1 MSDLFGVLFLFLIEK
16 ETVQDATE
24 ENRFSAQDAIV
35 DHQPH
40 AFCCFQGMGLRLVLF
55 YRSDGETPSFPAS
68 VRNRFPPTIEPYV
81 RSCYAF
87 VDLNT
92 TVLIPR
98 SLSQCNLL
106 GVGDAG
112 GCLRLPENEA
122 NGLAPRDRNAS
133 ASDMSQPDARE
144 ASPHELC
151 GVPSSDAG

>member
-1 MSDLFGVLFLFLIEK
+1 
-16 ETVQDATE
+16 
-24 ENRFSAQDAIV
+24 
-35 DHQPH
+35 
-40 AFCCFQGMGLRLVLF
+40 MGLRLVLF
-55 YRSDGETPSFPAS
+55 VRSAGETPSFPAS
-68 VRNRFPPTIEPYV
+68 VRNRFPPAIEPYV

-122 NGLAPRDRNAS
+122 NGLARRDRNAI
-133 ASDMSQPDARE
+133 ASDLSQPDERE
-144 ASPHELC
+144 ASPHEPC
-151 GVPSSDAG
+151 GARSSGGD

>member
-1 MSDLFGVLFLFLIEK
+1 
-16 ETVQDATE
+16 
-24 ENRFSAQDAIV
+24 
-35 DHQPH
+35 
-40 AFCCFQGMGLRLVLF
+40 MGLRLVLF

-68 VRNRFPPTIEPYV
+68 VRTRFPPAIEPYV

-87 VDLNT
+87 VNLNT

-122 NGLAPRDRNAS
+122 SGLAPRDKSAS
-133 ASDMSQPDARE
+133 ASDLSQPDGRE
-144 ASPHELC
+144 RTPHELC
-151 GVPSSDAG
+151 GARFSGAC

>member
-1 MSDLFGVLFLFLIEK
+1 
-16 ETVQDATE
+16 
-24 ENRFSAQDAIV
+24 
-35 DHQPH
+35 
-40 AFCCFQGMGLRLVLF
+40 MGLRLVLF
-55 YRSDGETPSFPAS
+55 DGSDGETPSGPATIGS
-68 VRNRFPPTIEPYV
+68 LFPPTIEPYV

-112 GCLRLPENEA
+112 GCLRLPENAA
-122 NGLAPRDRNAS
+122 NGLAPIDRNAS

-151 GVPSSDAG
+151 EVPSSDGG